1 MAAYSG
7 AHFWNTFNKNKTTQ
21 LPYYLLYGQF
31 NYVCVHHVQ
40 YINGGSLEQLIQR
53 QEEELPWSVR
63 MSLALDIAKGLAYLH
78 SKGMFHRDLTSKV
91 NNNNKS
97 SYYFAVRNKSINLFS
112 RILFLWNFV
121 IDYFKID
128 C

>member
-1 MAAYSG
+1 MVNLITYVS
-7 AHFWNTFNKNKTTQ
+7 TT
-21 LPYYLLYGQF
+21 L
-31 NYVCVHHVQ
+31 Q